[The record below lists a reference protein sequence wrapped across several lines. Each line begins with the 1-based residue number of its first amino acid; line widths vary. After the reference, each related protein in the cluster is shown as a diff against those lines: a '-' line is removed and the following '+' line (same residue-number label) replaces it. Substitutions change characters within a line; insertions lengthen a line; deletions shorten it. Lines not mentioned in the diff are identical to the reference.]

1 VLSEIDPLI
10 RRPKIKVL
18 FLCTNNACRSQM
30 AEGMLRHQ
38 AGDRFDVFSAGIEP
52 TEVHPIAIKAMEEMG
67 VDISGQRAKSAM
79 EFLDQEFDYVITVC
93 DRAKQTCPVFPG
105 KYEKIHWDMKD
116 PDSVTGSGREK
127 LEAFKKARNQIQANI
142 IRFVKSLD

>member
-1 VLSEIDPLI
+1 MHNA
-10 RRPKIKVL
+10 RKRVL

-30 AEGMLRHQ
+30 AEGMLRHL

-52 TEVHPIAIKAMEEMG
+52 TEVHPIAIKAMEEMEI
-67 VDISGQRAKSAM
+67 DISGQRAKSAM

-116 PDSVTGSGREK
+116 PDSVTSSGTEK
-127 LEAFKKARNQIQANI
+127 LEAFRKARNQIQANI
-142 IRFVKSLD
+142 TMFVKSLD